1 MIDVNPLKLLE
12 VINSRSRAKT
22 VGYVCILDS

>member
-12 VINSRSRAKT
+12 VINSRSSAKT